1 MKGLIKRVVL
11 IAGVVVSAA
20 ALMARADF
28 HRTISTITFPAKT
41 QEPCTGYVV
50 IEAGKGLDCKGD
62 TIRLR
67 KQAGYY
73 EAIRAR

>member
-1 MKGLIKRVVL
+1 MKGMIKRVVL

-28 HRTISTITFPAKT
+28 HGKISGMKLPAKT

-50 IEAGKGLDCKGD
+50 IEAGKGIDCKGD

-73 EAIRAR
+73 EVIRAR